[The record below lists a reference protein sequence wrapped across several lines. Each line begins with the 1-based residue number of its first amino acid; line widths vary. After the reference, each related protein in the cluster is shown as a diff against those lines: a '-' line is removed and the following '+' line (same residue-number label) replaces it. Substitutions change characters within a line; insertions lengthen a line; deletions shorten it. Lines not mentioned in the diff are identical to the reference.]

1 MPQLILFNKPFNVL
15 SQFTDNDNRRTLA
28 EFIKIEGIYAA
39 GRLDYDSEG
48 LLLLTDHGPLQH
60 QITDPKHKLAKTYWA
75 QVEGE
80 PSEDDIKLLEGGVKL
95 KDGITAPAKAK
106 IIPEP
111 TIWDRTP
118 PIRERKNINTT
129 WISLTITEGKNRQ
142 VRRMT
147 AAIGFP
153 TLRLIRYSIGNWT
166 IDNLEPGGFNE
177 TSVNMPK
184 RLKKQDDLDTPRN
197 SRRRGRKRR

>member
-15 SQFTDNDNRRTLA
+15 SQFTDNDKRRTLA

-60 QITDPKHKLAKTYWA
+60 KITDPKHKLAKTYWA

-80 PSEDDIKLLEGGVKL
+80 PSESDIKLLEDGVKL

-166 IDNLEPGGFNE
+166 IDNLEPGSFNE

-184 RLKKQDDLDTPRN
+184 RLKKQDDLDTPRHG
-197 SRRRGRKRR
+197 RRRGRKRR

>member
-60 QITDPKHKLAKTYWA
+60 KITDPKHKLAKTYWA

-166 IDNLEPGGFNE
+166 IDNLEPGSFNE